1 MINKFFKKHYDTLY
15 VIFRVVVGLLFF
27 VHGGQKVFGW
37 FGSKGAVALGSMFGA
52 AGVIEVVVGLAI
64 AIGLFARLAA
74 LIGALEMLAAY
85 GIAHFPKGVLPYN
98 NGGELALLYLAAFFV
113 IIIHGSKK
121 ASVERAL
128 CKGKECF

>member
-15 VIFRVVVGLLFF
+15 VIFRVIVGLLFF
-27 VHGGQKVFGW
+27 VHGGQKLFGW
-37 FGSKGAVALGSMFGA
+37 FGSKGAAELGSMMGA
-52 AGVIEVVVGLAI
+52 AGVIETVVGVAI

-74 LIGALEMLAAY
+74 LIGSLEMIAAY
-85 GIAHFPKGVLPYN
+85 CIAHVPRGILPYE

-113 IIIHGSKK
+113 IIINGSKK
-121 ASVERAL
+121 ASVEKAL